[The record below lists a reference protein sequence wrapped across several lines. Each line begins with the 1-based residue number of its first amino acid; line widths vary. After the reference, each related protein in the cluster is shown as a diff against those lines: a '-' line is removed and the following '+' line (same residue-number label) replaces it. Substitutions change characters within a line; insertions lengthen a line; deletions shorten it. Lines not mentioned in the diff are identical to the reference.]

1 MRPML
6 FAVGLA
12 LAVAEPA
19 VAMEENMTF
28 SMMRAEVD
36 AARIDD
42 ADVAAWEA
50 DAWIG
55 GDTNK
60 FWLKSEGEIE
70 DGAVR
75 RGEVQALWSRN
86 VASFWDLQAGV
97 RADFEPDTTGYLVL
111 GLQGLA
117 PYQFETE
124 AAAFVSEDGDASA
137 RLKQSFDLLL
147 TQRWILEPH
156 VEVNLSAND
165 VAERRIGAGVTD
177 VEAGL
182 QLRYEFSRKFAPYL
196 DLEVERALGETAS
209 LTRRAGEDVEES
221 AVRAGVRFWF

>member
-1 MRPML
+1 
-6 FAVGLA
+6 
-12 LAVAEPA
+12 
-19 VAMEENMTF
+19 
-28 SMMRAEVD
+28 
-36 AARIDD
+36 
-42 ADVAAWEA
+42 
-50 DAWIG
+50 
-55 GDTNK
+55 
-60 FWLKSEGEIE
+60 
-70 DGAVR
+70 
-75 RGEVQALWSRN
+75 
-86 VASFWDLQAGV
+86 
-97 RADFEPDTTGYLVL
+97 VL
-111 GLQGLA
+111 GLEGLA